1 MESTPDDRL
10 EPTQFYHAMLAYWAG
25 QRSDDPPA
33 QTLAATKREFRRDP
47 RYSAPFYWAPFV
59 LYGD

>member
-1 MESTPDDRL
+1 L
-10 EPTQFYHAMLAYWAG
+10 EPTQFYHATLAYWAG

-33 QTLAATKREFRRDP
+33 QTLAATKREFRRNP